1 MGLNGK
7 QRRKLRALGH
17 HLEPVVLVGQSGVTE
32 GVIAATDQALEDHEL
47 IKVKVGEGPEDRHET
62 ADRLAEA
69 TKSEVAQVL
78 GRTVLLFRKR
88 KEDSKFDNL

>member
-1 MGLNGK
+1 MALNGK

-17 HLEPVVLVGQSGVTE
+17 HLEPVVLVGQHGVTE
-32 GVIAATDQALEDHEL
+32 GVIAATHQALEDHEL
-47 IKVKVGEGPEDRHET
+47 IKVKVAEGPEDRHEA

-88 KEDSKFDNL
+88 KEDSKFEDL

>member
-17 HLEPVVLVGQSGVTE
+17 HLEPVVMVGQSGVTE
-32 GVIAATDQALEDHEL
+32 GVIAATEQALEDHEL
-47 IKVKVGEGPEDRHET
+47 IKVKVGEGPEDRHE
-62 ADRLAEA
+62 AAERLAEA

-88 KEDSKFDNL
+88 KEDSKFDDL